1 MTGQPIEQSEDRL
14 MTSITTCLW
23 FDGVAEEAARFYTSV
38 FPNSRIER
46 VMASPA
52 DAPDVPKGSTVTVE
66 FTLDGRPF
74 IGLNGGPGHPF
85 TDAISLSIDC
95 ADQAEVDRYWNA
107 LIGNGGQ
114 PGPCGW
120 LTDRFGVAWQVVPRQ
135 LIEMMSSSDRDAA
148 ARAMEAMLTMSKID
162 VARIREA
169 FEGVPA

>member
-1 MTGQPIEQSEDRL
+1 
-14 MTSITTCLW
+14 MTSIAPCLW
-23 FDGVAEEAARFYTSV
+23 FDGVAEAAAQFYTSV
-38 FPNSRIER
+38 FPNSRIDR
-46 VMASPA
+46 VLPAAA

-85 TDAISLSIDC
+85 TDAVSLSIEC

-107 LIGNGGQ
+107 LIGNGGE

-120 LTDRFGVAWQVVPRQ
+120 LTDRFGVAWQVVPRRM
-135 LIEMMSSSDRDAA
+135 IELMASPDREGA

-162 VARIREA
+162 VAKIEQA
-169 FEGVPA
+169 FAGVPVGGRAGG